1 MLCGSRK
8 YELELYLLSQRV
20 EERSVVVIEELVVLK
35 WAWYDVKHFKNQS
48 KTKPTTNPL

>member
-20 EERSVVVIEELVVLK
+20 EEWSVVDIEELVVLK
-35 WAWYDVKHFKNQS
+35 WAWYDVKHFKNKS
-48 KTKPTTNPL
+48 KTKPAIDPP